1 MKREKRDLTGGKKKS
16 KTSWCWE
23 KRKSLNQP
31 KTRILVFSLPG
42 SYYILPVRT
51 VNDCQVAGK
60 VGEVIFFTTFSS
72 HSKFFFFFAFSALPE
87 FLGFVESS
95 DMANRK

>member
-1 MKREKRDLTGGKKKS
+1 M
-16 KTSWCWE
+16 
-23 KRKSLNQP
+23 
-31 KTRILVFSLPG
+31 
-42 SYYILPVRT
+42 RT

>member
-1 MKREKRDLTGGKKKS
+1 M
-16 KTSWCWE
+16 
-23 KRKSLNQP
+23 
-31 KTRILVFSLPG
+31 
-42 SYYILPVRT
+42 RT

-60 VGEVIFFTTFSS
+60 VGEVIFFFTTFSS
-72 HSKFFFFFAFSALPE
+72 HSKFFFFAFSALPE

>member
-1 MKREKRDLTGGKKKS
+1 M
-16 KTSWCWE
+16 
-23 KRKSLNQP
+23 
-31 KTRILVFSLPG
+31 
-42 SYYILPVRT
+42 RT

-72 HSKFFFFFAFSALPE
+72 HSKFFFAFSALPE